1 MVGLL
6 LGGHKACLAQAESM
20 ATKPLVVV
28 AFSGYDELFADV
40 EMIGKLAGND
50 DLAKGLEMTLTMMT
64 QGKGLKG
71 LDKSRPWGVTV
82 QTNGQEFPVFG
93 FVPVEDLK
101 QLLDSVGP
109 LLGEVEET
117 DGGVYEVQTQARPVF
132 IKQQGQWAF
141 IANSADGFAEMP
153 EDPVSLLSGLHSKYL
168 LAVRA
173 WVNHIPDP
181 LRQMF
186 VAQLEMGAQAGLQ
199 QNPGESDE
207 EYAVRTQVTRRMI
220 EQMRTAVNELE
231 DLLVGLNID
240 REAGTAQLDFA
251 VRALEGTTTADQFA
265 AVTEGKTN
273 FAGFHKPEAALTGI
287 WTGKL
292 AEADIA
298 QAKASLA
305 QVQLKAIE
313 ELDKQ
318 GLPEEKADK
327 AKEILTDLL
336 AVFEESIEQGNVD
349 GAFAVA
355 MDGETLNVSG
365 GGYLSDG
372 PKLEAVIKE
381 LVAVAKEEDEKV
393 ADVVKLDV
401 GSHEGVNLHAI
412 SIPIPEDA
420 DNREAAVELLGEN
433 VDIVLGIGPE
443 AVYAA
448 AGQDAMETLKQG
460 ITSSKEQAGKEVPP
474 MQMSLAAGPIAE
486 FIAKFGEEETKPVAA
501 MLAVT
506 LQQVEGK
513 DHIKITSVPIPR
525 GVKVEILIESGI
537 VKLIGSLTQMQGG
550 GPGGPGAMPGGP
562 GS

>member
-1 MVGLL
+1 
-6 LGGHKACLAQAESM
+6 
-20 ATKPLVVV
+20 
-28 AFSGYDELFADV
+28 
-40 EMIGKLAGND
+40 
-50 DLAKGLEMTLTMMT
+50 
-64 QGKGLKG
+64 
-71 LDKSRPWGVTV
+71 
-82 QTNGQEFPVFG
+82 
-93 FVPVEDLK
+93 
-101 QLLDSVGP
+101 
-109 LLGEVEET
+109 
-117 DGGVYEVQTQARPVF
+117 
-132 IKQQGQWAF
+132 
-141 IANSADGFAEMP
+141 
-153 EDPVSLLSGLHSKYL
+153 
-168 LAVRA
+168 
-173 WVNHIPDP
+173 
-181 LRQMF
+181 
-186 VAQLEMGAQAGLQ
+186 
-199 QNPGESDE
+199 
-207 EYAVRTQVTRRMI
+207 
-220 EQMRTAVNELE
+220 
-231 DLLVGLNID
+231 
-240 REAGTAQLDFA
+240 
-251 VRALEGTTTADQFA
+251 
-265 AVTEGKTN
+265 
-273 FAGFHKPEAALTGI
+273 
-287 WTGKL
+287 
-292 AEADIA
+292 
-298 QAKASLA
+298 
-305 QVQLKAIE
+305 
-313 ELDKQ
+313 
-318 GLPEEKADK
+318 
-327 AKEILTDLL
+327 
-336 AVFEESIEQGNVD
+336 
-349 GAFAVA
+349 
-355 MDGETLNVSG
+355 
-365 GGYLSDG
+365 
-372 PKLEAVIKE
+372 VIKE